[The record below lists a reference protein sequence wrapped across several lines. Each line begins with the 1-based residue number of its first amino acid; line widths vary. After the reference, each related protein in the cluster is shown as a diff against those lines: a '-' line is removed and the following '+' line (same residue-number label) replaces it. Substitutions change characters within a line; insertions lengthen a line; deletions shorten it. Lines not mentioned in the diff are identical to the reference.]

1 MTRLSRE
8 SMEEAFVKYLETV
21 FEHPEIIRAS
31 VRNIVINRENTED
44 AEKRAF
50 EAGFHDCFSDID
62 FNLSLAK
69 RTYACEQ
76 SESYCV
82 LQEKVTKS
90 GHGFSGRCRRRIVR
104 CCPRANLKIQGR
116 EKDGRKRSVF
126 IAAAGQPHPQRQRHG
141 Q

>member
-1 MTRLSRE
+1 MIRLSRK

-62 FNLSLAK
+62 LAVKVCLPSDVCLEDAIMLIETDEETGNRPLSPA
-69 RTYACEQ
+69 Y
-76 SESYCV
+76 
-82 LQEKVTKS
+82 
-90 GHGFSGRCRRRIVR
+90 
-104 CCPRANLKIQGR
+104 
-116 EKDGRKRSVF
+116 
-126 IAAAGQPHPQRQRHG
+126 
-141 Q
+141 

>member
-50 EAGFHDCFSDID
+50 RPGFTTAS
-62 FNLSLAK
+62 
-69 RTYACEQ
+69 
-76 SESYCV
+76 
-82 LQEKVTKS
+82 VTS
-90 GHGFSGRCRRRIVR
+90 I
-104 CCPRANLKIQGR
+104 LT
-116 EKDGRKRSVF
+116 
-126 IAAAGQPHPQRQRHG
+126 
-141 Q
+141 